1 MKCFIC
7 GDESKNVLPSGDYT
21 QLACPGCGEY
31 KISGTA
37 VHAVQSKK
45 LIFDIQR
52 SRDWLN
58 SFLGSGQIPK
68 IDEDKARGLQKL

>member
-7 GDESKNVLPSGDYT
+7 KADASEVAPYGDYK

-37 VHAVQSKK
+37 INAVENKR
-45 LIFDIQR
+45 LVFNIQR

-58 SFLGSGQIPK
+58 SFLGTGQIPL
-68 IDEDKARGLQKL
+68 IDEDKALGLQKI